1 MRKHLWISMACTTL
15 MAACGGGGSDGGSNE
30 PQYGKITLGVTDA
43 PVDGAES
50 VVVQFTGVE
59 LKPVGEPGPEVFEFA
74 TPRQIDLLALEG
86 GGSEILLQDEVLP
99 AGEYEWIRL
108 KVNAGRT
115 ASDSYV
121 DLLDGSRHALF
132 IPSGNE
138 SGLKLIRGFTVG
150 AGGTTNFTIDFDLRR
165 SVIRPPGQNGMFL
178 LKPVLRLIDTLQVGS
193 LTGAV
198 APPLVTSDCTPAVY
212 VFNGSDVTPDD
223 LGSATE
229 PFVTARVLQNETN
242 GAYEY
247 RIGFMPVGAYTVA
260 LTCDADADDVETDDT
275 ITFVGSVNTTVTVD
289 QTTTTNFDPVENTQS

>member
-1 MRKHLWISMACTTL
+1 MRKHLWLSVACTTVL
-15 MAACGGGGSDGGSNE
+15 AACGGGGSSE
-30 PQYGKITLGVTDA
+30 QQYGKVTLGVTDA

-59 LKPVGEPGPEVFEFA
+59 LKAVGEPGPEVFDFT

-86 GGSEILLQDEVLP
+86 GGSEILLQDEVVP
-99 AGEYEWIRL
+99 AGNYEWIRL

-121 DLLDGSRHALF
+121 DLLDGTRHALF

-150 AGGTTNFTIDFDLRR
+150 AGSTTNFTIDFDLRR
-165 SVIRPPGQNGMFL
+165 SVIEPPGQNGDYV
-178 LKPVLRLIDTLQVGS
+178 LKPVLRLVDNLQVGT
-193 LTGAV
+193 LTGVV
-198 APPLVTSDCTPAVY
+198 APALITAECTPAVY

-223 LGSATE
+223 LGSAAE
-229 PFVTARVLQNETN
+229 PFVTARVLQNETS

-247 RIGFMPVGAYTVA
+247 RIGFMPVGAYTVS
-260 LTCDADADDVETDDT
+260 LTCDADADEVETDET
-275 ITFVGSVNTTVTVD
+275 IAFVESVNAAVTVG
-289 QTTTTNFDPVENTQS
+289 QTTTASFD